1 MTDLTFIDLFAGV
14 GMARMGMEQAGF
26 KCVYT
31 CEFDKHKRKEY
42 EIIHGNIPEGC
53 DIRDVRATDIPRAD
67 VWFFGAPCQDF
78 SLAGLRKGL
87 GGDRSSLVGEVF
99 RLIEEKAE
107 NKPEWLVYE
116 NVKGM
121 LSSNAGWDFLS
132 ILIAMDGLGYDI
144 EWQTLNSKDF
154 GVPQNR
160 ERVYTIGHLRKYGS
174 KQILPIT
181 STDGKDSNTK
191 INIVGSTNPGRKIQQ
206 RKYIYGDDGLMG
218 CITATDYKEPR
229 VIQIGRAAFNSNQL
243 YRTFDING
251 ISPTLDT
258 GDGGGKTPLIKVN
271 KNAEPRIVQV
281 GRLSSS
287 SRDNSSCYRVYEVDG
302 LSPCLNT
309 MQGGGLQPHVLVKSA
324 TMGGYEKATIGDSI
338 NLAFPD
344 STTRRGRVGKE
355 VAQTLDR
362 SCNQGVIVKAC
373 ITPDRI
379 EKRQNGRRF
388 KEDGEPMFTL
398 TKQDIHGVFIQD
410 GEEYVIRKLTPKE
423 CMRLQGVPDEYTDKL
438 IQAGISDSQ
447 IYKAAGDGLSVPIAK
462 EIGERIRKTYEEN
475 N

>member
-1 MTDLTFIDLFAGV
+1 MSEKTFVDLFAGV

-53 DIRDVRATDIPRAD
+53 DIRDVRAADIPRAD

-87 GGDRSSLVGEVF
+87 GGDRSSLIGEVF

-107 NKPEWLVYE
+107 DKPEWLVYE

-121 LSSNAGWDFLS
+121 LSSNNGYDFLS
-132 ILIAMDGLGYDI
+132 ILLAMDGLGYDT
-144 EWQTLNSKDF
+144 EWQTLNTKNF
-154 GVPQNR
+154 GLPQNR
-160 ERVYTIGHLRKYGS
+160 ERVYTIGHLRKCGS

-181 STDGKDSNTK
+181 NSNGKDSNTK
-191 INIVGSTNPGRKIQQ
+191 INVVGSTDLNKKIQQ

-229 VIQIGRAAFNSNQL
+229 VIQVGRATFNSNQL

-258 GDGGGKTPLIKVN
+258 GEGGGKTPLIKVN
-271 KNAEPRIVQV
+271 KNAEPKIVQI
-281 GRLSSS
+281 GRLSNSN
-287 SRDNSSCYRVYEVDG
+287 RDNSSCYRVYETDG

-309 MQGGGLQPHVLVKSA
+309 MQGGGREPHVLVKSA

-362 SCNQGVIVKAC
+362 SCNQGVFI
-373 ITPDRI
+373 
-379 EKRQNGRRF
+379 QNG
-388 KEDGEPMFTL
+388 K
-398 TKQDIHGVFIQD
+398 
-410 GEEYVIRKLTPKE
+410 EYVIRKLTPKE
-423 CMRLQGVPDEYTDKL
+423 CMRLQGVPDEYTDRL

-447 IYKAAGDGLSVPIAK
+447 IYKAAGDGLSVPIAQ
-462 EIGERIRKTYEEN
+462 EIGERIKNYYEKRIHN
-475 N
+475 QR

>member
-1 MTDLTFIDLFAGV
+1 MELTFIDLFAGV

-53 DIRDVRATDIPRAD
+53 DIRDVRAADIPRAD

-87 GGDRSSLVGEVF
+87 GGDRSSLIGEVF

-107 NKPEWLVYE
+107 DKPEWLVYE

-121 LSSNAGWDFLS
+121 LSSNSGWDFLS
-132 ILIAMDGLGYDI
+132 ILLAMDGLGYDV
-144 EWQTLNSKDF
+144 EWQTLNTKDF
-154 GVPQNR
+154 GIPQNR
-160 ERVYTIGHLRKYGS
+160 ERVYTIGHLRKCGS

-191 INIVGSTNPGRKIQQ
+191 INIVGSTDPNRKIQQ

-218 CITATDYKEPR
+218 YLTATDYKEP
-229 VIQIGRAAFNSNQL
+229 
-243 YRTFDING
+243 
-251 ISPTLDT
+251 
-258 GDGGGKTPLIKVN
+258 K
-271 KNAEPRIVQV
+271 IVQV
-281 GRLSSS
+281 GRLSNSN
-287 SRDNSSCYRVYEVDG
+287 RDNSSRYRVYETDG
-302 LSPCLNT
+302 LSPCLST

-324 TMGGYEKATIGDSI
+324 TKCGYEVATVGDGI
-338 NLAFPD
+338 NFAYPNSKL
-344 STTRRGRVGKE
+344 RRGRVGKGC
-355 VAQTLDR
+355 AQTLDR
-362 SCNQGVIVKAC
+362 SCNQ
-373 ITPDRI
+373 
-379 EKRQNGRRF
+379 
-388 KEDGEPMFTL
+388 
-398 TKQDIHGVFIQD
+398 GVFIQD

-438 IQAGISDSQ
+438 TQAGISDSQ
-447 IYKAAGDGLSVPIAK
+447 IYKAVGDGLSVPIAK

>member
-1 MTDLTFIDLFAGV
+1 MKDLTFIDLFAGV

-87 GGDRSSLVGEVF
+87 GGDRSSLIGEVF

-107 NKPEWLVYE
+107 DKPEWLVYE

-121 LSSNAGWDFLS
+121 LSSNNGYDFLS
-132 ILIAMDGLGYDI
+132 ILLAMDGLGYDV
-144 EWQTLNSKDF
+144 EWQTLNTKDF
-154 GVPQNR
+154 GIPQNR
-160 ERVYTIGHLRKYGS
+160 ERVYTIGHLRTSGS

-181 STDGKDSNTK
+181 TDSKQIDKLEGKINSNT
-191 INIVGSTNPGRKIQQ
+191 
-206 RKYIYGDDGLMG
+206 
-218 CITATDYKEPR
+218 ITARY
-229 VIQIGRAAFNSNQL
+229 GNALSNGTYIIEGNECEQ
-243 YRTFDING
+243 TGIN
-251 ISPTLDT
+251 
-258 GDGGGKTPLIKVN
+258 
-271 KNAEPRIVQV
+271 QV
-281 GRLSSS
+281 ASLGSDKRL
-287 SRDNSSCYRVYEVDG
+287 NPNQYRVYDTEG

-309 MQGGGLQPHVLVKSA
+309 AQGGGLQPHVLVKSA

-373 ITPDRI
+373 ITPDRV

-462 EIGERIRKTYEEN
+462 EIGERIGKTYEEN

>member
-1 MTDLTFIDLFAGV
+1 MKDLTFIDLFAGV

-53 DIRDVRATDIPRAD
+53 DIRDVRAADIPRAD

-78 SLAGLRKGL
+78 SIAGLRKGL

-107 NKPEWLVYE
+107 DKPEWLVYE

-121 LSSNAGWDFLS
+121 LSANNGYDFLS
-132 ILIAMDGLGYDI
+132 IIIAMDELGYDT
-144 EWQTLNSKDF
+144 EWQTLNTKDF
-154 GVPQNR
+154 GLPQNR
-160 ERVYTIGHLRKYGS
+160 ERVYTIGHLRTSGS

-191 INIVGSTNPGRKIQQ
+191 INIVGSTDPNKKIQQ

-218 CITATDYKEPR
+218 CLTATDYKEPKI
-229 VIQIGRAAFNSNQL
+229 VQIGRLSDSN
-243 YRTFDING
+243 REN
-251 ISPTLDT
+251 
-258 GDGGGKTPLIKVN
+258 
-271 KNAEPRIVQV
+271 
-281 GRLSSS
+281 S
-287 SRDNSSCYRVYEVDG
+287 SRYRVYGTDG
-302 LSPCLNT
+302 LSPCLST

-324 TMGGYEKATIGDSI
+324 TKCGYEVATLGDGI
-338 NLAFPD
+338 NFAYPNSKLI
-344 STTRRGRVGKE
+344 RGRVGKGC
-355 VAQTLDR
+355 AQTLDR
-362 SCNQGVIVKAC
+362 SCNQGV
-373 ITPDRI
+373 
-379 EKRQNGRRF
+379 
-388 KEDGEPMFTL
+388 
-398 TKQDIHGVFIQD
+398 FIQD
-410 GEEYVIRKLTPKE
+410 GEEYIIRKLTPKE

-438 IQAGISDSQ
+438 IMAGISDSQ

>member
-1 MTDLTFIDLFAGV
+1 
-14 GMARMGMEQAGF
+14 
-26 KCVYT
+26 
-31 CEFDKHKRKEY
+31 
-42 EIIHGNIPEGC
+42 
-53 DIRDVRATDIPRAD
+53 
-67 VWFFGAPCQDF
+67 
-78 SLAGLRKGL
+78 
-87 GGDRSSLVGEVF
+87 
-99 RLIEEKAE
+99 
-107 NKPEWLVYE
+107 
-116 NVKGM
+116 M
-121 LSSNAGWDFLS
+121 LSANNGYDFLS
-132 ILIAMDGLGYDI
+132 IIIAMDELGYDT
-144 EWQTLNSKDF
+144 EWQTLNTKDF
-154 GVPQNR
+154 GLPQNR
-160 ERVYTIGHLRKYGS
+160 ERVYTIGHLRTSGS

-191 INIVGSTNPGRKIQQ
+191 INIVGSTDPNKKIQQ

-218 CITATDYKEPR
+218 CLTATDYKEPKI
-229 VIQIGRAAFNSNQL
+229 VQIGRLSNSN
-243 YRTFDING
+243 
-251 ISPTLDT
+251 
-258 GDGGGKTPLIKVN
+258 
-271 KNAEPRIVQV
+271 
-281 GRLSSS
+281 
-287 SRDNSSCYRVYEVDG
+287 RDNSSCYRVYETDG

-309 MQGGGLQPHVLVKSA
+309 MQGGGREPHVLVKSA
-324 TMGGYEKATIGDSI
+324 TKSGYEVARIGDGI
-338 NLAFPD
+338 NFAYPNSKL
-344 STTRRGRVGKE
+344 RRGRVGKGC
-355 VAQTLDR
+355 AQTLDR

-373 ITPDRI
+373 ITPDRV

>member
-1 MTDLTFIDLFAGV
+1 MTVLTFIDLFAGV

-53 DIRDVRATDIPRAD
+53 DIRDVRATDIPRSD

-87 GGDRSSLVGEVF
+87 GGERSSLVGEVF

-107 NKPEWLVYE
+107 DKPEWLVYE

-121 LSSNAGWDFLS
+121 LSSNGGWDFLS
-132 ILIAMDGLGYDI
+132 ILLTMDELGYDF
-144 EWQTLNSKDF
+144 EWQTLNTKDF
-154 GVPQNR
+154 GIPQNR
-160 ERVYTIGHLRKYGS
+160 ERVYTIGHLRKHGS

-181 STDGKDSNTK
+181 STNGKDSNTR
-191 INIVGSTNPGRKIQQ
+191 IDIVGPTNPEKKIQQ

-218 CITATDYKEPR
+218 CLTATDYKEPR
-229 VIQIGRAAFNSNQL
+229 IVQIGRLSNSN
-243 YRTFDING
+243 
-251 ISPTLDT
+251 
-258 GDGGGKTPLIKVN
+258 
-271 KNAEPRIVQV
+271 
-281 GRLSSS
+281 
-287 SRDNSSCYRVYEVDG
+287 RDNSSRYRVYDTEG

-309 MQGGGLQPHVLVKSA
+309 AQGGGLQPHILVKSA
-324 TMGGYEKATIGDSI
+324 
-338 NLAFPD
+338 N
-344 STTRRGRVGKE
+344 STTRRNRVEKE
-355 VAQTLDR
+355 MTQALDHP
-362 SCNQGVIVKAC
+362 CNQGVIVKAC
-373 ITPDRI
+373 ITPNRV

-462 EIGERIRKTYEEN
+462 EIGERIKMAIANE
-475 N
+475 

>member
-1 MTDLTFIDLFAGV
+1 MMGLTFIDLFAGV
-14 GMARMGMEQAGF
+14 GMARMGMEQVGF

-42 EIIHGNIPEGC
+42 EIIHGNKPEGC
-53 DIRDVRATDIPRAD
+53 DIRDVRAADIPRSD

-87 GGDRSSLVGEVF
+87 GGERSSLVGEVF

-107 NKPEWLVYE
+107 DKPEWLVYE

-121 LSSNAGWDFLS
+121 LSANNGYDFLS
-132 ILIAMDGLGYDI
+132 IIIAMDELGYDV
-144 EWQTLNSKDF
+144 EWQVLNAKNF
-154 GVPQNR
+154 GLPQNR
-160 ERVYTIGHLRKYGS
+160 ERVYTIGHLRKCGS

-181 STDGKDSNTK
+181 KDSGQIDKLGEQINSNT
-191 INIVGSTNPGRKIQQ
+191 
-206 RKYIYGDDGLMG
+206 
-218 CITATDYKEPR
+218 ITARYGNALSNGTYIVEGNERKQTSINQVASLDSDKR
-229 VIQIGRAAFNSNQL
+229 FNPN
-243 YRTFDING
+243 R
-251 ISPTLDT
+251 
-258 GDGGGKTPLIKVN
+258 
-271 KNAEPRIVQV
+271 
-281 GRLSSS
+281 
-287 SRDNSSCYRVYEVDG
+287 YRVYDTDG

-309 MQGGGLQPHVLVKSA
+309 AQGGGREPHVLVKS
-324 TMGGYEKATIGDSI
+324 KDH
-338 NLAFPD
+338 
-344 STTRRGRVGKE
+344 
-355 VAQTLDR
+355 

>member
-1 MTDLTFIDLFAGV
+1 MELTFVDLFAGV

-42 EIIHGNIPEGC
+42 EIIHGNDPEGC
-53 DIRDVRATDIPRAD
+53 DIRNVRATDIPRAD

-87 GGDRSSLVGEVF
+87 GGDRSSLISEVF

-107 NKPEWLVYE
+107 DKPEWLVYE

-121 LSSNAGWDFLS
+121 LSSNDGWDFLS
-132 ILIAMDGLGYDI
+132 ILLGMEELGYDI

-160 ERVYTIGHLRKYGS
+160 ERVYTIGHLRTSGS

-181 STDGKDSNTK
+181 STDGKDCNTK
-191 INIVGSTNPGRKIQQ
+191 INIVGSTNPNKKIQQ

-218 CITATDYKEPR
+218 CLTATDYKEP
-229 VIQIGRAAFNSNQL
+229 
-243 YRTFDING
+243 
-251 ISPTLDT
+251 
-258 GDGGGKTPLIKVN
+258 K
-271 KNAEPRIVQV
+271 IVQV
-281 GRLSSS
+281 GRLSNSN
-287 SRDNSSCYRVYEVDG
+287 RDNSSCYRVYETDG

-309 MQGGGLQPHVLVKSA
+309 MQGGGREPHVLVKSA

-362 SCNQGVIVKAC
+362 SCNQGV
-373 ITPDRI
+373 
-379 EKRQNGRRF
+379 
-388 KEDGEPMFTL
+388 
-398 TKQDIHGVFIQD
+398 FIQD

-423 CMRLQGVPDEYTDKL
+423 CMRLQGVPDEYTNKL

>member
-1 MTDLTFIDLFAGV
+1 MIYLPALEWHAWEWNKPALT
-14 GMARMGMEQAGF
+14 
-26 KCVYT
+26 VYT

-53 DIRDVRATDIPRAD
+53 DIRDVRAADIPRAD

-78 SLAGLRKGL
+78 SIAGLRKGL
-87 GGDRSSLVGEVF
+87 GGERSSLIGEVF

-107 NKPEWLVYE
+107 DKPEWLVYE

-121 LSSNAGWDFLS
+121 LSSNNGWDFLS
-132 ILIAMDGLGYDI
+132 ILLAMDELGYDV
-144 EWQTLNSKDF
+144 EWQTLNTKDF
-154 GVPQNR
+154 GIPQNR
-160 ERVYTIGHLRKYGS
+160 ERVYTIGHLRKCGS

-181 STDGKDSNTK
+181 KDSGQIDKLEGK
-191 INIVGSTNPGRKIQQ
+191 INSTT
-206 RKYIYGDDGLMG
+206 
-218 CITATDYKEPR
+218 ITARYGNALSNGTYIVEGNERKQTCINQVASLDSDKR
-229 VIQIGRAAFNSNQL
+229 FNPNQ
-243 YRTFDING
+243 
-251 ISPTLDT
+251 
-258 GDGGGKTPLIKVN
+258 
-271 KNAEPRIVQV
+271 
-281 GRLSSS
+281 
-287 SRDNSSCYRVYEVDG
+287 YRVYGTDG

-309 MQGGGLQPHVLVKSA
+309 MQGGGREPHVLLKS
-324 TMGGYEKATIGDSI
+324 KDH
-338 NLAFPD
+338 
-344 STTRRGRVGKE
+344 
-355 VAQTLDR
+355 

-373 ITPDRI
+373 LTPDRI

-423 CMRLQGVPDEYTDKL
+423 CMRLQGVPDEYTNRL

>member
-1 MTDLTFIDLFAGV
+1 MELTFVDLFAGV

-42 EIIHGNIPEGC
+42 EIIHGNEPKGC
-53 DIRDVRATDIPRAD
+53 DIREVRAADIPRAD

-87 GGDRSSLVGEVF
+87 GGDRSSLIGEVF

-107 NKPEWLVYE
+107 DKPTWLVYE

-121 LSSNAGWDFLS
+121 LSSNNGWDFLS
-132 ILIAMDGLGYDI
+132 ILLAMDGLGYDV
-144 EWQTLNSKDF
+144 EWQVLNTKNF
-154 GVPQNR
+154 GLPQNR
-160 ERVYTIGHLRKYGS
+160 ERVYTIGHLRKCGS

-181 STDGKDSNTK
+181 KDSGQIDKLEGK
-191 INIVGSTNPGRKIQQ
+191 INSTT
-206 RKYIYGDDGLMG
+206 
-218 CITATDYKEPR
+218 ITARYGNALSNGTYIVEGNERKQTCINQVASLDSDKR
-229 VIQIGRAAFNSNQL
+229 FNPNQ
-243 YRTFDING
+243 
-251 ISPTLDT
+251 
-258 GDGGGKTPLIKVN
+258 
-271 KNAEPRIVQV
+271 
-281 GRLSSS
+281 
-287 SRDNSSCYRVYEVDG
+287 YRVYGTDG

-309 MQGGGLQPHVLVKSA
+309 MQGGGREPHVLVKS
-324 TMGGYEKATIGDSI
+324 KDH
-338 NLAFPD
+338 
-344 STTRRGRVGKE
+344 
-355 VAQTLDR
+355 

-373 ITPDRI
+373 LTPDRI

-423 CMRLQGVPDEYTDKL
+423 CMRLQGVPDEYTDRL